1 MVEWL
6 GWLGGTPPFRK
17 PPYYGQLAEWYE
29 MGFSLRTCGCRTEV
43 TLMNR
48 NIVSKLTIIFV
59 VIWGVI
65 VVKYIHTSK
74 SDFLGILSVAISGTD
89 LLEVPT
95 VYKICVR
102 AMSRATFQ
110 GICPQ
115 VLWLY
120 IYGLYS
126 ASRLGTW
133 SGHWYYGLKLSTHLP
148 TTEPIPGTF
157 LLTSFFPTCQVRVSR
172 FYQSCVL
179 LLPPSFRT
187 STASSRSTGEL
198 FGTMLLSQ
206 HNWLNIEIKSW
217 LLQVQFY
224 FEYHDYILITLIRS
238 CWHFKGLLKN
248 RIFSWWKPF
257 WLVVWNMTYFPF
269 HIWDV
274 ILPID

>member
-6 GWLGGTPPFRK
+6 GWFGGTPQFRK

-157 LLTSFFPTCQVRVSR
+157 LLTSFSLPARWGSLDFIRVVFFS
-172 FYQSCVL
+172 F
-179 LLPPSFRT
+179 LLPSGPQLP
-187 STASSRSTGEL
+187 APDQPGNYLEL
-198 FGTMLLSQ
+198 CYYPNTIG
-206 HNWLNIEIKSW
+206 
-217 LLQVQFY
+217 
-224 FEYHDYILITLIRS
+224 
-238 CWHFKGLLKN
+238 
-248 RIFSWWKPF
+248 
-257 WLVVWNMTYFPF
+257 
-269 HIWDV
+269 
-274 ILPID
+274 